1 MKIVIVK
8 KAEVKKDLAEI
19 ASCPFIVEDMRPPRR

>member
-8 KAEVKKDLAEI
+8 KAEVKNVREA
-19 ASCPFIVEDMRPPRR
+19 ACPWVIEYMAAAK